1 MTLDNLKIVLA
12 NIKCCIAELGVKVSD
27 MYSIG
32 NKCANSELAK
42 LKIVIDKY
50 KAIKDYYFTNQD
62 TSVLLFKETFPTGVV
77 GTIPSGWSSSL
88 WKWDA
93 KRMNTTNT
101 PPYTYVD
108 NTSGL
113 AYLEGN
119 NYSSSLVKSN
129 ILKIGKKYKVS
140 FDVFYSS
147 DVSTGND
154 IIEAYVGFGDNFI
167 QFPTLLTTSRI
178 TIEGYCKT
186 NTDFSIKAALDANNP
201 ALLIDNI
208 EILTSP
214 STCLTSDQIDVL
226 THDIMKECDI
236 CDCQLNQDN

>member
-1 MTLDNLKIVLA
+1 MTLDNFKIVLT
-12 NIKCCIAELGVKVSD
+12 NIKCCIAEKAVKISD
-27 MYSIG
+27 LYSIG
-32 NKCANSELAK
+32 NKCVNSEVKK
-42 LKIVIDKY
+42 LKVLEDKL
-50 KAIKDYYFTNQD
+50 KVLEEYYI
-62 TSVLLFKETFPTGVV
+62 TSVKPSILLFKETFPTGVV

-93 KRMNTTNT
+93 KRINTTNT

-147 DVSTGND
+147 GVSTGSDLINAQ
-154 IIEAYVGFGDNFI
+154 IGLGDNFI
-167 QFPTLLTTSRI
+167 QFPVLLTTSRI
-178 TIEGYCKT
+178 TLEGFCKN
-186 NTDFSIKAALDANNP
+186 NTDFSIRATLDSYNP

-208 EILTSP
+208 EILKAP
-214 STCLTSDQIDVL
+214 DPCLTDNEADIL
-226 THDIMKECDI
+226 IHDIMKECDI